1 MTREVRV
8 PKWGLTI
15 EHVRIASW
23 LKEVGDE
30 VRRATRCPRSRQTRP
45 NPRSRHLKSGRVV
58 ELVASVDDECAVGDV
73 VAILETKR
81 AA

>member
-1 MTREVRV
+1 MRREVRV

-30 VRRATRCPRSRQTRP
+30 VQKGDPLCEVETDKAESEIEAPEA
-45 NPRSRHLKSGRVV
+45 GRVV

-73 VAILETKR
+73 VAILETE
-81 AA
+81 AAA